1 MSKFSLGSAHK
12 VTVSGSNYATAK
24 FSFYGT
30 GFDVISATTN
40 TSGTIVVSV
49 TGENGYSK
57 NYLVDTYYGYTYDSA
72 TGKWTPA
79 PDAAKAL
86 WQIPVMKVANLD
98 YGKYDVTITVA
109 YADFFS
115 HGQNGG
121 GSYDFWLDAVRIYDP
136 AGAVA
141 GAAGGSQKNYENA
154 YKADGECWP
163 TYMELRDMIIRDKSF
178 TVDSAEA
185 SGIVF
190 IDGSK
195 ENQAVSMADYTS
207 YGPNNELYLAK
218 GQAVAFRLNAAGN
231 VADIQIAL
239 KNIVE
244 GKNASC
250 KIFAVGSEPENGT
263 VLATATDMYR
273 SIKDLNGKTVVIM
286 NVGDAD
292 SILSITNLK
301 VTYSEK
307 PGATDT
313 LSFPMDEKSA
323 LAALSAVD
331 EVLNPKTPFEPGKV
345 DVRVEDKDITVIT
358 SPDVDGI
365 EIDGE
370 KVTDFTVDSETG
382 NRIWKKPI
390 DRILKDN
397 PEISVVA
404 RDSNGNVSAPVT
416 APVVAGGSIGALIGG
431 FIGRLIKNILS
442 VLFG

>member
-1 MSKFSLGSAHK
+1 
-12 VTVSGSNYATAK
+12 
-24 FSFYGT
+24 
-30 GFDVISATTN
+30 
-40 TSGTIVVSV
+40 
-49 TGENGYSK
+49 
-57 NYLVDTYYGYTYDSA
+57 
-72 TGKWTPA
+72 
-79 PDAAKAL
+79 
-86 WQIPVMKVANLD
+86 
-98 YGKYDVTITVA
+98 
-109 YADFFS
+109 
-115 HGQNGG
+115 
-121 GSYDFWLDAVRIYDP
+121 
-136 AGAVA
+136 
-141 GAAGGSQKNYENA
+141 
-154 YKADGECWP
+154 
-163 TYMELRDMIIRDKSF
+163 
-178 TVDSAEA
+178 
-185 SGIVF
+185 
-190 IDGSK
+190 
-195 ENQAVSMADYTS
+195 
-207 YGPNNELYLAK
+207 
-218 GQAVAFRLNAAGN
+218 
-231 VADIQIAL
+231 
-239 KNIVE
+239 
-244 GKNASC
+244 
-250 KIFAVGSEPENGT
+250 
-263 VLATATDMYR
+263 MYR
-273 SIKDLNGKTVVIM
+273 SILAANEKTVVIT
-286 NVGDAD
+286 NTGDG
-292 SILSITNLK
+292 ILSITNLK

-313 LSFPMDEKSA
+313 LSLTMDEKSA

>member
-1 MSKFSLGSAHK
+1 
-12 VTVSGSNYATAK
+12 
-24 FSFYGT
+24 
-30 GFDVISATTN
+30 
-40 TSGTIVVSV
+40 
-49 TGENGYSK
+49 
-57 NYLVDTYYGYTYDSA
+57 
-72 TGKWTPA
+72 
-79 PDAAKAL
+79 
-86 WQIPVMKVANLD
+86 MKVANLD

-109 YADFFS
+109 YADFFA

-141 GAAGGSQKNYENA
+141 GAAGVSQENYVKA

-178 TVDSAEA
+178 AADGAA
-185 SGIVF
+185 NGMIF
-190 IDGSK
+190 IDGQTG
-195 ENQAVSMADYTS
+195 NVSMADYTS

-239 KNIVE
+239 KAIQA
-244 GKNASC
+244 GIKAH
-250 KIFAVGSEPENGT
+250 AVITTTDGAKLFDGDI
-263 VLATATDMYR
+263 ATATDMYH
-273 SIKDLNGKTVVIM
+273 SILAANEKTVVIT
-286 NVGDAD
+286 NTGDG
-292 SILSITNLK
+292 ILSITNLK
-301 VTYSEK
+301 TTYKTAVSANDLVSITMDSE
-307 PGATDT
+307 
-313 LSFPMDEKSA
+313 SA

>member
-1 MSKFSLGSAHK
+1 
-12 VTVSGSNYATAK
+12 
-24 FSFYGT
+24 
-30 GFDVISATTN
+30 
-40 TSGTIVVSV
+40 
-49 TGENGYSK
+49 
-57 NYLVDTYYGYTYDSA
+57 
-72 TGKWTPA
+72 
-79 PDAAKAL
+79 
-86 WQIPVMKVANLD
+86 
-98 YGKYDVTITVA
+98 
-109 YADFFS
+109 
-115 HGQNGG
+115 
-121 GSYDFWLDAVRIYDP
+121 
-136 AGAVA
+136 
-141 GAAGGSQKNYENA
+141 
-154 YKADGECWP
+154 
-163 TYMELRDMIIRDKSF
+163 
-178 TVDSAEA
+178 
-185 SGIVF
+185 
-190 IDGSK
+190 
-195 ENQAVSMADYTS
+195 
-207 YGPNNELYLAK
+207 
-218 GQAVAFRLNAAGN
+218 
-231 VADIQIAL
+231 
-239 KNIVE
+239 
-244 GKNASC
+244 
-250 KIFAVGSEPENGT
+250 
-263 VLATATDMYR
+263 MYR

-301 VTYSEK
+301 ATYSVK
-307 PGATDT
+307 PVATDT
-313 LSFPMDEKSA
+313 LNLTMDEKSA

>member
-1 MSKFSLGSAHK
+1 
-12 VTVSGSNYATAK
+12 
-24 FSFYGT
+24 
-30 GFDVISATTN
+30 
-40 TSGTIVVSV
+40 
-49 TGENGYSK
+49 
-57 NYLVDTYYGYTYDSA
+57 
-72 TGKWTPA
+72 
-79 PDAAKAL
+79 
-86 WQIPVMKVANLD
+86 MKVANLD

-109 YADFFS
+109 YADFFA

-141 GAAGGSQKNYENA
+141 GAAGGSQGNYEKA

-178 TVDSAEA
+178 TADTTAN
-185 SGIVF
+185 GMIF
-190 IDGSK
+190 IDGQTG
-195 ENQAVSMADYTS
+195 NVSMADYTS

-218 GQAVAFRLNAAGN
+218 GQAVAFSLNATGN
-231 VADIQIAL
+231 VVDIQIAL
-239 KNIVE
+239 KAIQA
-244 GKNASC
+244 GIKAH
-250 KIFAVGSEPENGT
+250 AVITATDGT
-263 VLATATDMYR
+263 NLFDGDIATATDMYR
-273 SIKDLNGKTVVIM
+273 SILAANEKTVVIT
-286 NVGDAD
+286 NTGDG
-292 SILSITNLK
+292 ILSITNLK

-313 LSFPMDEKSA
+313 LNLTMDEKSA

-382 NRIWKKPI
+382 NRIWKKAI